1 MNIGVLILRVVLGAL
16 FIGHGTQKLFGW
28 FGGHGLDGT
37 AGFFEKLGLHPP
49 RQQALATG
57 AAEAGG
63 GALLLLGLFTPL
75 ATASI
80 SGAMAGA
87 IKTVHAPNGPWVTDN
102 GYEYQLVIIA
112 AMAAIADTGPGDVSL
127 DHALGLEAH
136 GPFWAIASVGAGI
149 AAATYLIDHAQRH
162 APAPAA
168 QQTPGDPANADPAPA
183 RAAA

>member
-1 MNIGVLILRVVLGAL
+1 MKLGVLILRVVLGAL
-16 FIGHGTQKLFGW
+16 FVGHGTQKLFGW
-28 FGGHGLDGT
+28 FGGHGPDATG
-37 AGFFEKLGLHPP
+37 GFFDKLGLRPG
-49 RQQALATG
+49 RQHAVATG
-57 AAEAGG
+57 VAEAGG

-75 ATASI
+75 AAAGI

-127 DHALGLEAH
+127 DHALGIEAH
-136 GPFWAIASVGAGI
+136 GPFCAIASVGAGV
-149 AAATYLIDHAQRH
+149 AAATFVIDRAQKQTQ
-162 APAPAA
+162 AQQA
-168 QQTPGDPANADPAPA
+168 QQTSGDPASADAPA

>member
-1 MNIGVLILRVVLGAL
+1 MKLGVLILRVILGAL

-28 FGGHGLDGT
+28 FGGHGPDATG
-37 AGFFEKLGLHPP
+37 GFFESLGLRPGRRH
-49 RQQALATG
+49 ALATG

-75 ATASI
+75 AAASI
-80 SGAMAGA
+80 AGAMAGA

-112 AMAAIADTGPGDVSL
+112 ALAAIADTGPGDVSL
-127 DHALGLEAH
+127 DHALGIELH
-136 GPFWAIASVGAGI
+136 GPFWAIASVGVGA
-149 AAATYLIDHAQRH
+149 AAATYVIGQAQDQPPQ
-162 APAPAA
+162 AQA
-168 QQTPGDPANADPAPA
+168 QQTPGDPASAGATE